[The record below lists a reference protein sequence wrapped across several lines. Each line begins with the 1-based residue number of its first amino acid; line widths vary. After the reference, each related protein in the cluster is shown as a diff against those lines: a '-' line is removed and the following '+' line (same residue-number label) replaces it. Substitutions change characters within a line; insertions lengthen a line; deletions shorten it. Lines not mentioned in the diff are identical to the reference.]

1 MRKRAEEK
9 FKERVLSKVE
19 NDLVNW
25 SKRYEN
31 QIGDI
36 EADIKRQTYFW
47 TW

>member
-31 QIGDI
+31 
-36 EADIKRQTYFW
+36 
-47 TW
+47 